1 MLKNCILKKSQN
13 VCLLKAYKE
22 GKGLETVNFLFY
34 SFRLKWSMKIKVM
47 GIIRWN
53 SSAPSVVKQLNG
65 VVLFYLETASEERI
79 IISILDEGIESQ
91 RLGSVPKVILPVSG
105 GAGIPFQLLLS
116 KEATLL
122 LIPVHGRTAS

>member
-1 MLKNCILKKSQN
+1 M
-13 VCLLKAYKE
+13 CLLKAYKE

-34 SFRLKWSMKIKVM
+34 SLAFRLKWSMKIKVM

-53 SSAPSVVKQLNG
+53 SSPPSVVKQLNE
-65 VVLFYLETASEERI
+65 VVLLYLETASEERI